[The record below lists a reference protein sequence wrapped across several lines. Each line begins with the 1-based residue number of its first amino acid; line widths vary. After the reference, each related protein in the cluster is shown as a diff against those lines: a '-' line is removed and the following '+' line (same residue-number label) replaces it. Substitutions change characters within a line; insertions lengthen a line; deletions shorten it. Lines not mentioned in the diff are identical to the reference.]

1 MLIPTEEMLL
11 RLGTGII
18 LGAAIGYERERHGRP
33 AGLRTH
39 LLVSLAST
47 TFMLVSTQFV
57 FFQLYGKYDLVNV
70 DTSRIAA
77 SVVSGVG
84 FLGAGAILRTGWGIQ
99 GLTTAASMWLTSAIG
114 LAAGGGMYVVAVATT
129 LAALICLVIL
139 RRFEGKYQRWL
150 PRRVVLVL
158 TGERSSREV
167 LDVLRNAGAEVSDV
181 GYDRQVKANRTR
193 LSVDILVS
201 NTAAVEVVTAELE
214 KLPGIRR
221 VKVLQH

>member
-1 MLIPTEEMLL
+1 MTIPPEEMLL
-11 RLGTGII
+11 RLGV
-18 LGAAIGYERERHGRP
+18 HGRP

-39 LLVSLAST
+39 FLVSLAST

-57 FFQLYGKYDLVNV
+57 FFQLYGKDDLVNV

-114 LAAGGGMYVVAVATT
+114 LAAGGGMYVVAVASTV
-129 LAALICLVIL
+129 AALICLVIL
-139 RRFEGKYQRWL
+139 RRFEGKHQRWL
-150 PRRVVLVL
+150 PRRVMLVL
-158 TGERSSREV
+158 AGERSSQEV
-167 LDVLRNAGAEVSDV
+167 MDVLRKAGAEVSDV
-181 GYDRQVKANRTR
+181 GYDLQVKANRTR
-193 LSVDILVS
+193 LSVDILVP
-201 NTAAVEVVTAELE
+201 NAATVETVTTQLE
-214 KLPGIRR
+214 KLPGLKR